1 MRQVGRETGT
11 REGGMQSD
19 RRGGCLR
26 EGLEMKLE
34 IQGASRWCVA
44 FLSWRGWGV
53 SEASYLRRN
62 VVQFKA
68 EPSVEHGTAST
79 LSIVPASVS
88 WR

>member
-1 MRQVGRETGT
+1 MKNVQEK
-11 REGGMQSD
+11 GGIH
-19 RRGGCLR
+19 RGWRGGCLR
-26 EGLEMKLE
+26 EGPEMKLE